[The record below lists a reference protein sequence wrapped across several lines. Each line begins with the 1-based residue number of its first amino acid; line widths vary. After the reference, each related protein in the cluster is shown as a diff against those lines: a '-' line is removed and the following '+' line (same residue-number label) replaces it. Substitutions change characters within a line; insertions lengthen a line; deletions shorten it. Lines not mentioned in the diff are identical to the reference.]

1 MMSGLEK
8 VTEAAGLA
16 VQGNNYAN
24 STIFGNSYII
34 YSLGGVNYYPAF

>member
-16 VQGNNYAN
+16 VQENNYAN
-24 STIFGNSYII
+24 IG
-34 YSLGGVNYYPAF
+34 YSFIDICGDNFTTAL